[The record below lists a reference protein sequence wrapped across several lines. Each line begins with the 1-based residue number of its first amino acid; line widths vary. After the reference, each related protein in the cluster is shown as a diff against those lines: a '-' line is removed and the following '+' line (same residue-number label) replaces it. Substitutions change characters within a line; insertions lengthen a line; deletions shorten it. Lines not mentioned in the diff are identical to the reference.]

1 MKKLFAVIAAL
12 ALILSMAACGQTGS
26 PAEAQ
31 TPADSSAPAETAA
44 PAADEEA
51 DKEPEAEVDYT
62 LRVGQMGTG
71 IKAAMVVL
79 ANEMGYYAEEGL
91 DVTLEPI
98 NNLNDGLTAILGGSL
113 DILPFGVIPTCT
125 FVSQGADLTVIGG
138 TIAEGSECV
147 MTPDNAAGFEGD
159 LAWFAGK
166 TVACVRPETGH
177 MIMMQ
182 KIAQAGVDMET
193 VSFVELDGFQSVV
206 EAVLKGEAD
215 VGFVNSGF
223 GQNAKAQGL
232 EVPFLVGEYAPD
244 AVCCRQTA
252 LGSNVEK
259 NRDAYVRFEIAN
271 LRAMLLML
279 TDEETTLAKLTA
291 FSGLDE
297 QYVYNCIYDGVMK
310 ISMDPAANRVQ
321 EFYEVMQAN
330 GDIPA
335 DSEYDMTD
343 HVDSSIYYEAL
354 TAVMER
360 YPEFDGWQEMLDK
373 YEENNL

>member
-1 MKKLFAVIAAL
+1 MKKTIALVL
-12 ALILSMAACGQTGS
+12 AAILLLSLAACGQTAQPAEPAATEV
-26 PAEAQ
+26 PAEA
-31 TPADSSAPAETAA
+31 PAEVESSA
-44 PAADEEA
+44 
-51 DKEPEAEVDYT
+51 EPDNSHVNYS
-62 LRVGQMGTG
+62 LRVAQMGTS

-91 DVTLEPI
+91 DVTFEPI
-98 NNLNDGLTAILGGSL
+98 NNLNDGITAILGGSL

-125 FVSQGADLTVIGG
+125 FVAQGADLTVIGG

-147 MTPDNAAGFEGD
+147 MTPENAATYTDGD
-159 LAWFAGK
+159 LTWFAGK

-182 KIAQAGVDMET
+182 KIAQAGVDMTT
-193 VSFVELDGFQSVV
+193 VKFVELDGFQSVV

-223 GQNAKAQGL
+223 GQNARTQGL
-232 EVPFLVGEYAPD
+232 EVPFLVGEYAPN

-252 LGSNVEK
+252 LKSNVEA

-271 LRAMLLML
+271 LRAMMLML
-279 TDEETTLAKLTA
+279 TDKETTIAKLVE

-297 QYVYNCIYDGVMK
+297 QYVDNCIYDGVMK
-310 ISMDPAANRVQ
+310 ISMDPSANRVQ
-321 EFYEVMQAN
+321 EFYEIMQAN
-330 GDIPA
+330 GDIA
-335 DSEYDMTD
+335 VDSEYDMTD
-343 HVDSSIYYEAL
+343 HVDSGIYYDAL
-354 TAVMER
+354 TTVMER
-360 YPEFDGWQEMLDK
+360 YPDFDGWTAMMEA